1 MCLNTSQFPIQ
12 AVIGQIYYLL
22 HPNEEDHHSHHVL
35 TKRSSSSH
43 DLVLPACVF
52 SSARLLLAKLLAA
65 LGVADLVGKHCSLN
79 RVIMID
85 QNMIGVFKTSK
96 GMIMTIKMTLPYS

>member
-1 MCLNTSQFPIQ
+1 MMKKI
-12 AVIGQIYYLL
+12 II
-22 HPNEEDHHSHHVL
+22 L
-35 TKRSSSSH
+35 TMSKKSSH

-65 LGVADLVGKHCSLN
+65 LGVADLVGSLN

-85 QNMIGVFKTSK
+85 QNMIGVLKTSK
-96 GMIMTIKMTLPYS
+96 EMIMTIKMTLPYS

>member
-1 MCLNTSQFPIQ
+1 MIS
-12 AVIGQIYYLL
+12 
-22 HPNEEDHHSHHVL
+22 L
-35 TKRSSSSH
+35 TKKYSVIASPP
-43 DLVLPACVF
+43 LNKYIV
-52 SSARLLLAKLLAA
+52 
-65 LGVADLVGKHCSLN
+65 N